1 MVEALLHQSYMF
13 LMKIALLTIHS
24 ALNYGALLQATAIYD
39 TLYSLENDTTLLNF
53 RFPPFCSIVDKTR
66 RRELRNCKNFLRFCV
81 KGCSIYKKKKRFD
94 LFISKHFHKITN
106 EFNTEEQLKKYCE
119 EHNFDLFVCGSDQ
132 IWNPYN
138 IRFEKA
144 FFLSFANEGA
154 RKISY
159 AASIGQDTVQEDG
172 LEFIKKNLVDF
183 DAISVREDSA
193 IRILR
198 EAEIKQ
204 EVFVHI
210 DPVFL
215 LSQNSWRERENIV
228 SLPKSCKKY
237 VLVYRLT
244 NNPQFD
250 KALEELKRS
259 SGLPFVAITDR
270 LGNIPFIDK
279 KYMSVG
285 PAEFLYLIDNAE
297 YVITDSFHG
306 TAFSLIFEKKLI
318 AVSNLTKN
326 TRITT
331 ILKKTG
337 MIDCLVSQNSSTD
350 IIPKLDYSKMYSRCR
365 SQIMKLSQ
373 EARQYL
379 EKQVN
384 NQNMAGEKDV

>member
-1 MVEALLHQSYMF
+1 MV

-24 ALNYGALLQATAIYD
+24 ALNYGALLQATAVYD

-53 RFPPFCSIVDKTR
+53 RYPPFCSIVDKTR
-66 RRELRNCKNFLRFCV
+66 RQELKNCKNFLRFCV
-81 KGCSIYKKKKRFD
+81 KGCSIYKKKKNFD
-94 LFISKHFHKITN
+94 LFISKHIHKITS
-106 EFNTEEQLKKYCE
+106 EFNTESQLEQYCE
-119 EHNFDLFVCGSDQ
+119 ENKFDLFVCGSDQ

-144 FFLSFANEGA
+144 FFLSFTNEGA
-154 RKISY
+154 KKISY
-159 AASIGQDTVQEDG
+159 AASIGQDSVQEDG
-172 LEFIKKNLVDF
+172 LEFIKENLVDF
-183 DAISVREDSA
+183 DSISVREDSA
-193 IRILR
+193 IRILQ
-198 EAEIKQ
+198 EAGITQ
-204 EVFVHI
+204 EVFVHV

-228 SLPKSCKKY
+228 SLPEFCEKY

-244 NNPQFD
+244 DNPQFD

-270 LGNIPFIDK
+270 LGKIPFIDK
-279 KYMSVG
+279 KYMSLG

-297 YVITDSFHG
+297 YVVTDSFHG

-318 AVSNLTKN
+318 AVSNLKKN

-331 ILKKTG
+331 ILEKTG

-350 IIPKLDYSKMYSRCR
+350 IIPKLDYSDMYTKCR
-365 SQIMKLSQ
+365 SRIMELSR

-379 EKQVN
+379 EKQVH
-384 NQNMAGEKDV
+384 NQNMAGRKDV